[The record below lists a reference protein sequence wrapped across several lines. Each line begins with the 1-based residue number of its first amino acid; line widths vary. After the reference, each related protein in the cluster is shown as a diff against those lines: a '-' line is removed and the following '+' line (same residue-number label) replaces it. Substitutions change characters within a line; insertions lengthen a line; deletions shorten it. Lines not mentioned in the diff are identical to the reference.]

1 MIYSFGAKNFCS
13 FKEGMNISF
22 ELNAKVP
29 KNVSQGRKASTV
41 LGIKGA
47 NASGKTGVLKAL
59 SFISSFA
66 SLSFNNAD
74 EDPIRIISFF
84 NNEKPSEFYID
95 FEFQNVRYIYEL
107 KATKDEVLREALYKK
122 ISRRTLIFE
131 RIKNEVTK
139 KTSDLEEIDLIKL
152 RSNASL
158 ISTATRY
165 KLNKPNKD
173 LFNVF
178 IFFSL
183 FEGNVYSTGV
193 LGDAFYSPERAS
205 KFYNEHPE
213 ALSFAKKIISKC
225 DLGISDIRIL
235 ERSTPNN
242 EKEFFPIFLH
252 DAEGIKNEKGWLT
265 SHSESSGTIALYSKL
280 YLYWNMLRSGG
291 VLVMDEFDVHCHPM
305 LLPHLIELF
314 VDKESNKTNAQFL
327 FTAHSTDII
336 DFLGKYRVILVNKDK
351 SESFCYRLDEIPGD
365 LVRNDRPIA
374 PLYRDGKIGGVP
386 RYGE

>member
-66 SLSFNNAD
+66 SHSFNNAD
-74 EDPIRIISFF
+74 EDPIRLISFF
-84 NNEKPSEFYID
+84 NNSKPSEFYID
-95 FEFQNVRYIYEL
+95 FEINGVRYIYEL
-107 KATKDEVLREALYKK
+107 KVTNKEVLREALYKK
-122 ISRRTLIFE
+122 ISRRSLIFE
-131 RIKNEVTK
+131 RIKNVVIK
-139 KTSDLEEIDLIKL
+139 KTSALEEIELIQL

-165 KLNKPNKD
+165 KLSKPNDD
-173 LFNVF
+173 LLNAF
-178 IFFSL
+178 IFFTL
-183 FEGNVYSTGV
+183 FQGNVYSIGV
-193 LGDAFYSPERAS
+193 LGDTYYSLERAS
-205 KFYNEHPE
+205 KFYKEHPE
-213 ALSFAKKIISKC
+213 ALNFAKTIIQKC
-225 DLGISDIRIL
+225 DLGISDIKIL
-235 ERSTPNN
+235 ERSTPAN

-252 DAEGIKNEKGWLT
+252 DTEAITDEKNWLT

-280 YLYWNMLRSGG
+280 YLYWNMLRGGG

-314 VDKESNKTNAQFL
+314 IDPETNKTNAQFI

-336 DFLGKYRVILVNKDK
+336 DFLGKYRVVLVNKDK